1 MCYSCKLI
9 INVPLQLLLLKFQA
23 KAVQNVG
30 IDVII
35 VIAVVN
41 TVRIYFKIYL
51 FHKFFITDYY
61 YSYRGF
67 CSYCKFLIELCINIY

>member
-9 INVPLQLLLLKFQA
+9 ISESLQSLLKFQA
-23 KAVQNVG
+23 KAAQNVG

-41 TVRIYFKIYL
+41 TVRSYFKIYL
-51 FHKFFITDYY
+51 FHKFLH
-61 YSYRGF
+61 YRLLL
-67 CSYCKFLIELCINIY
+67 FLSWFLFTL